1 MSNLDSKVLDKILA
15 ETIEKVKNS
24 KHAVDDI
31 NSQVADECDKIKDEM
46 CRINEKVKRLI
57 EEVDNFRYK
66 EQLARYELLI
76 VSRDFKNHS
85 EQDMKKAYDLALEL
99 QLRYREL
106 QNEEKMLRQ
115 HRDRLA
121 RRYRKLS
128 ETARKASDLSIQISN
143 VISYLTD
150 NLKGVSSYVRK
161 LQSREDLV
169 VAIIK
174 AQEDER
180 KSIAREIHD
189 GPAQAIANV
198 VIRAEICK
206 HLGTENAALLHEL
219 DGLVKTANTSL
230 EDIRRV
236 IFNLRPMHLD
246 DLGLVYALKK
256 FCEEFETQANIAT
269 EFVCTGDERRF
280 NDTIEISVYRIIQEI
295 LNNARKHSEAN
306 NISVKMDITPLSVYI
321 CVTDDGIG
329 FDPEKVDD
337 TKHFGL
343 KGIKERI
350 SLMEGI
356 IDIVTAPNNG
366 TSITIQIPLN

>member
-1 MSNLDSKVLDKILA
+1 MSDFDGRVLDKILA
-15 ETIEKVKNS
+15 ETIEKVENS
-24 KHAVDDI
+24 KHAIDDI
-31 NSQVADECDKIKDEM
+31 NSQVTDECEKIRYELE
-46 CRINEKVKRLI
+46 RINENVKLI
-57 EEVDNFRYK
+57 IEKVDNFKYR
-66 EQLARYELLI
+66 EQLARYELFL
-76 VSRDFKNHS
+76 VNKDFKNHT
-85 EQDMKKAYDLALEL
+85 EEDMKKAYELALEL
-99 QLRYREL
+99 QVRYREL

-115 HRDRLA
+115 QRDRLA

-128 ETARKASDLSIQISN
+128 DTARKASDLSLQISN
-143 VISYLTD
+143 VISYLTN
-150 NLKGVSSYVRK
+150 NLNGVNSYVRK

-206 HLGTENAALLHEL
+206 HLGSENAALLNEL

-230 EDIRRV
+230 EDVRRV

-246 DLGLVYALKK
+246 DLGLVYAIKK
-256 FCEEFETQANIAT
+256 FCEEFEKQANITT
-269 EFVCTGDERRF
+269 EFVCTGDDRRF
-280 NDTIEISVYRIIQEI
+280 SNTIEISVYRIIQEI
-295 LNNARKHSEAN
+295 LNNARKHSGAD
-306 NISVKMDITPLSVYI
+306 NITVKMDITPLSI
-321 CVTDDGIG
+321 GIKITDDGIG

-343 KGIKERI
+343 KGIKERVN
-350 SLMEGI
+350 LMEGT
-356 IDIVTAPNNG
+356 IDIVSAPNNG
-366 TSITIQIPLN
+366 TSIAIQIPLS